1 MILGIIKVIMSAKSK
16 RKKEKSDED
25 DWIYDPIVVKNVL
38 RAKKEVDEILKKGG
52 HLTTMEELLEKF
64 HKEDAKKIRD

>member
-1 MILGIIKVIMSAKSK
+1 MKAKPK
-16 RKKEKSDED
+16 RKKDE

-38 RAKKEVDEILKKGG
+38 RAKKEADEILKNGG

-64 HKEDAKKIRD
+64 HKEDAKKIHD